1 VISGSVMLPLIFNNN
16 IKINNMT
23 ETAVQYLKR
32 MVFPYLT
39 HEQKLLT
46 GQFFVESENMEKQQI
61 MKAVY
66 DSMGTNFD
74 PNMGRAEQYY
84 KDKYG
89 K

>member
-1 VISGSVMLPLIFNNN
+1 
-16 IKINNMT
+16 MT

-46 GQFFVESENMEKQQI
+46 GQFFVESENMEKEQI
-61 MKAVY
+61 IDAY
-66 DSMGTNFD
+66 NEGYSIRDYYGNRSDNTT
-74 PNMGRAEQYY
+74 AEQYY
-84 KDKYG
+84 NETYG